1 MVTYVTWDVPLQEL
15 ELHRETLGERDI
27 YAARLANTCLVW
39 KSTTMASEKKSQEWL
54 ANLCQEPDKCEGSR
68 PPCSVAVPEKP
79 WRPPYLEMSE
89 P

>member
-1 MVTYVTWDVPLQEL
+1 M
-15 ELHRETLGERDI
+15 
-27 YAARLANTCLVW
+27 AR
-39 KSTTMASEKKSQEWL
+39 EKKSQEWL
-54 ANLCQEPDKCEGSR
+54 ANLSQEPDECEGRR